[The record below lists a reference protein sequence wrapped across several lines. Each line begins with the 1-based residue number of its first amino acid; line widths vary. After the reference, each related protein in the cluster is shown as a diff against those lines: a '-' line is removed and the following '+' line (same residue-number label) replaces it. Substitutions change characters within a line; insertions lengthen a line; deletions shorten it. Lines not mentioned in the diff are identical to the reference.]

1 LEKDI
6 KTHQADFGIIVATCY
21 KQPLLK
27 PYPHKNIF
35 FTNGDNFIFAGQ
47 IARLLIV
54 QKHKLK
60 GSSELLDKDQRIDNL
75 EKWIKEKIPY
85 YTEGLQKS
93 LDK

>member
-1 LEKDI
+1 M
-6 KTHQADFGIIVATCY
+6 KTHQADFGIVVATCY

-35 FTNGDNFIFAGQ
+35 FTNCENFAFAGQ

-60 GSSELLDKDQRIDNL
+60 GNEKLLDKDQRIDNL
-75 EKWIKEKIPY
+75 EK
-85 YTEGLQKS
+85 
-93 LDK
+93 

>member
-1 LEKDI
+1 M

-35 FTNGDNFIFAGQ
+35 FTNSDNFAFAGQ
-47 IARLLIV
+47 IARLLII

-60 GSSELLDKDQRIDNL
+60 GSSKLLNKDQRIDNL
-75 EKWIKEKIPY
+75 EK
-85 YTEGLQKS
+85 
-93 LDK
+93 